1 MASFT
6 FFKFFQYSTIQ
17 LLVNIPTQGEF
28 GFLTKMDYFRA
39 LLNCATIHGHTQ
51 PSTTNYN
58 HPQLAIILQPQ
69 PMNHQLFHH
78 YHLQLRTL
86 LKNAPF
92 QNYFFNDLAQIN
104 RTCVF
109 IGKSID
115 WFLWKQL
122 VTDVPWSE
130 LFLKIKKEV
139 AASSVIPS
147 ETVIIGLS
155 NRLQLDSNPQ
165 PHSSCSFMN

>member
-58 HPQLAIILQPQ
+58 HPQLAIILQPP

-147 ETVIIGLS
+147 
-155 NRLQLDSNPQ
+155 
-165 PHSSCSFMN
+165 